1 MGALISA
8 FDKRVDARIDGSA
21 DGSADGSVI
30 RSADKNVDGSVD
42 GNVDRSVSAL
52 SEHNLYYNCLMW
64 LKAVYNNFYSFK
76 QALSKFE
83 HNEQL

>member
-1 MGALISA
+1 M
-8 FDKRVDARIDGSA
+8 
-21 DGSADGSVI
+21 GSADGSVI

-42 GNVDRSVSAL
+42 GNVDGSVSAL
-52 SEHNLYYNCLMW
+52 SEHNLYYNCLMF